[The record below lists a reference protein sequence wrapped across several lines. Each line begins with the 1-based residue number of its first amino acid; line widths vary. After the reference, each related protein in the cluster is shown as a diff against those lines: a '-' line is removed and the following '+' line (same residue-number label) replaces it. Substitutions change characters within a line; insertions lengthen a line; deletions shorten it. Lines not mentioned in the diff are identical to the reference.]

1 MLPGFEV
8 ARRRL
13 NPLMRAKS
21 ILGAV
26 TILIKKIN
34 KVKNA
39 VRIKRHTVADP
50 VIIRRSPILRR
61 LSQPSFRTT
70 SSVATRV
77 AASQLAKFLVG

>member
-13 NPLMRAKS
+13 NPLMSAKS
-21 ILGAV
+21 ILGAMTV
-26 TILIKKIN
+26 LIEKVN
-34 KVKNA
+34 EVKNA
-39 VRIKRHTVADP
+39 VRIN
-50 VIIRRSPILRR
+50 IRRSPVLRG

-77 AASQLAKFLVG
+77 ATSQFAKFLVG